1 MQDRGLYRQGDSD
14 SDGDKPVSY
23 SGNVFANGGPTLG
36 GAIAD
41 VLGLDD
47 TVGISDDE
55 ARSILEGIAAEQAA
69 GGDYYLNDPL
79 EGREV
84 SPNTGQAPGAAPG
97 SDAATGAD
105 SQVDAS
111 IPVPT
116 SEWIRK
122 ANPGVNTRVLP
133 EVWTKLE
140 NFAISLGR
148 PIVMNSG
155 YRTPAY
161 NATLSGAASKSLHT
175 RRMAAD
181 IQWGTSSVQS
191 RVDMIQ
197 RAIDAGFTGIGCY
210 NDFIHVDIGIKRS
223 WGGANNSYTSM
234 PVQYQPV
241 LMANGYPNYPYPPE

>member
-1 MQDRGLYRQGDSD
+1 MSARGLYRQGDSD
-14 SDGDKPVSY
+14 TSGDRPVSF
-23 SGNVFANGGPTLG
+23 SPNVFANGGPTLG
-36 GAIAD
+36 GAITD

-105 SQVDAS
+105 STVDS
-111 IPVPT
+111 TIPVPT
-116 SEWIRK
+116 SEWINVQSHV
-122 ANPGVNTRVLP
+122 NPRVLP

-155 YRTPAY
+155 YRSPAY
-161 NATLSGAASKSLHT
+161 NATLSGAASKSVHMK
-175 RRMAAD
+175 RMAAD
-181 IQWGTSSVQS
+181 IQWGTSNVQA
-191 RVDMIQ
+191 RIDMVQ
-197 RAIDAGFTGIGCY
+197 KAIDAGFTGIGCY
-210 NDFIHVDIGIKRS
+210 NSFIHVDISTKRS

-234 PVQYQPV
+234 PPQYIPV
-241 LMANGYPNYPYPPE
+241 LKANGFPNY

>member
-1 MQDRGLYRQGDSD
+1 MQIRGLHRQGDSD

-23 SGNVFANGGPTLG
+23 SGNVFANGGKTLG

-47 TVGISDDE
+47 TVGVSDAE

-69 GGDYYLNDPL
+69 GGDYFLNDPL

-84 SPNTGQAPGAAPG
+84 SPNTGQPPGAAPG

-105 SQVDAS
+105 STVDS
-111 IPVPT
+111 TIPEPT
-116 SEWIRK
+116 SEWISK
-122 ANPGVNTRVLP
+122 YNPGVNTRVLP

-140 NFAISLGR
+140 NFAKSLGR
-148 PIVMNSG
+148 PIVMSSG
-155 YRTPAY
+155 YRSPAY
-161 NATLSGAASKSLHT
+161 NATLSGAASKSLHM

-181 IQWGTSSVQS
+181 IRWGISSVQG
-191 RVDMIQ
+191 RIDMIQ
-197 RAIDAGFTGIGCY
+197 KAVDAGFTGIGCY
-210 NDFIHVDIGIKRS
+210 NNFIHVDIGTKRS

-234 PVQYQPV
+234 PEQYKPV
-241 LMANGYPNYPYPPE
+241 LRANGFPNY